1 MDLAPLATLVV
12 GGVALFVGLRTVRQR
27 DLADRR
33 AQWWDR
39 FQWASALVRS
49 DDEVE
54 QELGLDALELL
65 AASRLAGP
73 EELELLEAGM
83 TAALRLRTD
92 LLDDEGVDGDHGG
105 DAARGEGRPDV

>member
-12 GGVALFVGLRTVRQR
+12 AVVALFVGLRTVRQR

-33 AQWWDR
+33 AQWWER
-39 FQWASALVRS
+39 FRWATELARS

-54 QELGLDALELL
+54 QDLGLEALELL
-65 AASRLAGP
+65 VSSRLAGP

-83 TAALRLRTD
+83 TAALRLRPE
-92 LLDDEGVDGDHGG
+92 LLDDGRVGRDDGG
-105 DAARGEGRPDV
+105 DAADQEGRPDV